1 VIDDARYGA
10 LDGWSSDGRNRGAR
24 RNPSGLLIS
33 FIVGATL
40 THVRAG
46 YVHAIDF
53 HTFWIAARTFVAGR
67 NPYPSAASLSVWT
80 PLRQQ
85 TFVYPLPAVGVLAPF
100 AYLSYST
107 AVVLFVPLLACSIFG
122 ALWLLGVRDWRCY
135 GAVVAWPAV
144 LTAVSLGTLSPLL
157 LLGWRLPGGSRA
169 RIDAIRPRWS
179 ERV

>member
-1 VIDDARYGA
+1 MRATRLWMAGRRMGVIAVLGA
-10 LDGWSSDGRNRGAR
+10 IPL
-24 RNPSGLLIS
+24 GLLIS

-85 TFVYPLPAVGVLAPF
+85 AFVYPLPAVGVLAPF

-107 AVVLFVPLLACSIFG
+107 AVL
-122 ALWLLGVRDWRCY
+122 
-135 GAVVAWPAV
+135 
-144 LTAVSLGTLSPLL
+144 
-157 LLGWRLPGGSRA
+157 
-169 RIDAIRPRWS
+169 
-179 ERV
+179 